1 MLSPDFNA
9 PRHTALDSAGVAED
23 ITPLSRGLL
32 IYAVGGESLWWAG
45 VSGGGGWILRGAVM
59 LWLGQW

>member
-1 MLSPDFNA
+1 MLSPDYNA

-32 IYAVGGESLWWAG
+32 IYAVGGDRFGGRVFRAAVDGSCAG
-45 VSGGGGWILRGAVM
+45 R
-59 LWLGQW
+59 